1 MTTLPT
7 SLPPQWRWPLRIGL
21 ALSGWIALAATSTLA
36 DAGVPRLL
44 IVCAFLLLCPG
55 IAATRWARPT
65 PWHDRGWP
73 LVVETAFL
81 SLALSL
87 CLALLAVEPF
97 YLSDSFTTARVI
109 GTLAAITSLLAL
121 LPTPGSRRPGARR
134 TGPDGAPSA
143 PLSRPPPAPG
153 TRHGSGATVRPAPE
167 RPGGTRRPDRPSDRV
182 TVAVVGAG
190 PYGLA
195 TACHLRAAGAR
206 PRVFGQPMESW
217 RAHMP
222 EGMLLQTVPAAST
235 IAAPQRGYGFA
246 DFQAARGP
254 TRADDRRPVPLE
266 EYVDYGRWF
275 QEHQVPELEPCRV
288 RRIRAAD
295 GGFRLLLDSGEEPLA
310 ASVVLATGAVPFAY
324 VPRKLRAGA
333 EQGLVSHSSEHTDLR
348 RFAGERVAVLGA
360 GQSAL
365 ECATLLHE
373 AGARPTVVARTPAVL
388 FDPPPPNGT
397 GARSRPPGSP
407 LGRGRPL
414 LGAVSR
420 SGAAYRRLPAP
431 LRMELLRAVP
441 RPSGAWWLKE
451 RAAGRF
457 PVLCGRTLVAA
468 EPGYGVVRLR
478 LLDQY
483 GRPED
488 IVADHVLA
496 ATGYRVDVRR
506 LDLLEPGLR
515 RSLRVFAGAPVLT
528 SGFES
533 STPGLYFTG
542 LAAAPSFGPL
552 LRFVT
557 GTGFAARRLTAAV
570 AAGKR
575 R

>member
-1 MTTLPT
+1 MTTLPA
-7 SLPPQWRWPLRIGL
+7 SLPPRWRWPLRITL
-21 ALSGWIALAATSTLA
+21 ALSGWLALAATLA
-36 DAGVPRLL
+36 LTDAGVPRLL
-44 IVCAFLLLCPG
+44 IVCVFLLLCPG
-55 IAATRWARPT
+55 AAATRWARPT

-73 LVVETAFL
+73 YVVETAFL
-81 SLALSL
+81 AVVLSL
-87 CLALLAVEPF
+87 CLVVLAAEPF
-97 YLSDSFTTARVI
+97 YLSDSFTTTRVI
-109 GTLAAITSLLAL
+109 VTLAVMTSLLAL

-134 TGPDGAPSA
+134 PGPDDAPSG
-143 PLSRPPPAPG
+143 PLARPAPTTG
-153 TRHGSGATVRPAPE
+153 TGYGSGATVRPAPGE
-167 RPGGTRRPDRPSDRV
+167 RPGGSRRPDRPSGRV

-206 PRVFGQPMESW
+206 PRVFGEPMESW
-217 RAHMP
+217 QAHMP
-222 EGMLLQTVPAAST
+222 DGMFLQTVPAASA
-235 IAAPQRGYGFA
+235 IAAPRRGYEFV
-246 DFQAARGP
+246 DFRRTRGLA
-254 TRADDRRPVPLE
+254 RADDHRPVPLA

-288 RRIRAAD
+288 HRIRHAD
-295 GGFRLLLDSGEEPLA
+295 GGFRLLLDTGEEPLA

-324 VPRKLRAGA
+324 IPRTLHTCR

-348 RFAGERVAVLGA
+348 RFAGVRVAVLGA

-373 AGARPTVVARTPAVL
+373 ASARPTVVARTSAVL
-388 FDPPPPNGT
+388 FDPPPSPGR
-397 GARSRPPGSP
+397 GDRSWLPGSP
-407 LGRGRPL
+407 PRRAL
-414 LGAVSR
+414 LHAISHG
-420 SGAAYRRLPAP
+420 GAAYRRLPAP
-431 LRMELLRAVP
+431 LRMEVLRAVP

-457 PVLCGRTLVAA
+457 PVLGGRTLVAA

-483 GRPED
+483 GWPEN
-488 IVADHVLA
+488 IVVDHVLA

-506 LDLLEPGLR
+506 VDLLEPGLR

-533 STPGLYFTG
+533 STAGLYFTG

-552 LRFVT
+552 LRFVS